1 MQNTDKWLSL
11 TKPGEMLQTV
21 FLKSLC
27 CYRRVVENSFPKL
40 WPKKRQNY
48 SVLSVIYYESTYFS
62 TCRMSHIYCEGNFCL
77 AHPDV
82 CPEWLRCTQLEEL
95 VDNTR
100 Q

>member
-40 WPKKRQNY
+40 WPKKGRITVCY
-48 SVLSVIYYESTYFS
+48 LLSIMNQPIFPPV
-62 TCRMSHIYCEGNFCL
+62 
-77 AHPDV
+77 V
-82 CPEWLRCTQLEEL
+82 CPTSTVKETFVWHIQMS
-95 VDNTR
+95 V
-100 Q
+100 QSG